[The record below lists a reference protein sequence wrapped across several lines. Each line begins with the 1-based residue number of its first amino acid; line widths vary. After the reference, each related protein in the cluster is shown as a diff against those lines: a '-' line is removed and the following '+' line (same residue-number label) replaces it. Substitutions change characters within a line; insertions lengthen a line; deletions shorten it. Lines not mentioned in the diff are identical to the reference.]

1 MNQSELFIFCLYP
14 YVLTG
19 SVFAQDKCT
28 VINPCDTLVNSG
40 NDFSAIVLDE
50 AVCMIILISNRNS
63 KEWLIKDVDFM
74 IFWFNEYITVK
85 VPQTNFSIIR
95 ESNSPQF
102 SKYSISWNIIF
113 TRKDYVFVFVN

>member
-19 SVFAQDKCT
+19 SVFAQDKRI

-63 KEWLIKDVDFM
+63 KEWFIKDVDFM
-74 IFWFNEYITVK
+74 IFWFNEYITFIVFLSFYTTHGEWLLLLF
-85 VPQTNFSIIR
+85 VRFFS
-95 ESNSPQF
+95 SCP
-102 SKYSISWNIIF
+102 
-113 TRKDYVFVFVN
+113 T